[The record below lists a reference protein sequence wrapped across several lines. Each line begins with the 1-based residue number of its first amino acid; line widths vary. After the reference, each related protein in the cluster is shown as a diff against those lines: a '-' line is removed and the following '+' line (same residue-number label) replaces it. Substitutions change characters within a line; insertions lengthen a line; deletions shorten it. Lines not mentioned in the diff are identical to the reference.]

1 MKKKY
6 LILLLFF
13 VGMLTSYSQDIT
25 VKGKVS
31 DPNGNSLP
39 GVNVLVK
46 GTKSGSSTGGDGSYS
61 IKAQKGAI
69 LEFSFIGFETKE
81 VKVNGVSLNVV
92 LNENSQ
98 TLKEVVIMGSM
109 GRTLDKSSLGYSAQ
123 AVKGQEIADTQR
135 SNFANALQ
143 GRIAGLTVTSST
155 GAPGASTAIQLRGV
169 NSLSGNNTPLYI
181 VDGLPVSN
189 ETLDQG
195 LMISNAPNRN
205 QDYTNRGA
213 DINPDDIESITVLKG
228 PEAAA
233 LYGMQAGNGA
243 IVITTKKG
251 RQGVGRVSYST
262 NTRLDQV
269 YRFP

>member
-31 DPNGNSLP
+31 DTNGNSLP

-92 LNENSQ
+92 FC
-98 TLKEVVIMGSM
+98 K
-109 GRTLDKSSLGYSAQ
+109 
-123 AVKGQEIADTQR
+123 
-135 SNFANALQ
+135 
-143 GRIAGLTVTSST
+143 
-155 GAPGASTAIQLRGV
+155 
-169 NSLSGNNTPLYI
+169 YI
-181 VDGLPVSN
+181 K
-189 ETLDQG
+189 T
-195 LMISNAPNRN
+195 
-205 QDYTNRGA
+205 
-213 DINPDDIESITVLKG
+213 
-228 PEAAA
+228 
-233 LYGMQAGNGA
+233 
-243 IVITTKKG
+243 
-251 RQGVGRVSYST
+251 
-262 NTRLDQV
+262 
-269 YRFP
+269 